1 MILPY
6 YIIIPLLAA
15 FLISLIAGKK
25 DNWAV
30 ILSVIAVSALLV
42 LSLFS
47 FISMKEETI
56 TYSMSAW
63 SIPYGIVLVQ
73 DALTSFILVMVSIIS
88 FTSLIFSIQYIRHL
102 SMDWKYYSLFML
114 LVTGMN
120 GVIIT
125 GDFFNLYV
133 FMEIAL
139 FSAFALVAYGSR
151 AEEFEAAFKYAVM
164 GSVSSF
170 LILAGIAITYSATST
185 LTMAKVAE
193 VLPAVDQKVIFW
205 IGALFMAGF
214 GLKAA
219 AMPFHAWLPDA
230 HSSAP
235 APISSM
241 LSGVLIKALGIYV
254 MIRIFFNVFNAPEI
268 FMQIFL
274 VLGTVSIIIGVF
286 LAIGQWD
293 MKRLLAYHS
302 ISQIGYILL
311 GMGIATPLGILGAVF
326 HLFNHAIFKSLLFYN
341 AGSVEMALGT
351 RDLRKMGN
359 LMKLLPTTSQTSLV
373 ASLSISGIPPF
384 NGFFSKLIII
394 IAALQAGL
402 PWYAV
407 FAIIGSLLTLASFM
421 KVQRYG
427 FKGETV
433 IESSENKIGW
443 RMNTAMITLAV
454 LCVVTSLMI
463 VPGIQ
468 EVTLDPVVKVIAD
481 KTEYIQL
488 VLGGMNGN

>member
-30 ILSVIAVSALLV
+30 ILSVIAVSALLI

-139 FSAFALVAYGSR
+139 FSAFALVAYGSK

-170 LILAGIAITYSATST
+170 LILAGIAVTYSATST

-193 VLPAVDQKVIFW
+193 VLPAVDKKVIFW
-205 IGALFMAGF
+205 IGGLFIAGF

-254 MIRIFFNVFNAPEI
+254 MLRIFYNVFNAPEV
-268 FMQIFL
+268 FMKIFL
-274 VLGTVSIIIGVF
+274 VLGTISIIVGVF

-311 GMGIATPLGILGAVF
+311 GMGIATPLGILGAIF

-359 LMKLLPTTSQTSLV
+359 LMKLLPTTSQTSLI

-433 IESSENKIGW
+433 IDSSENKIGW
-443 RMNTAMITLAV
+443 RMNSAMITLAV
-454 LCVVTSLMI
+454 LCILTSLMV
-463 VPGIQ
+463 VPGIK

>member
-15 FLISLIAGKK
+15 FLITLIAGKK
-25 DNWAV
+25 DDWAI
-30 ILSVIAVSALLV
+30 ILSFISVSALLV
-42 LSLFS
+42 LSVFA
-47 FISMKEETI
+47 FIVMKEETV
-56 TYSMSAW
+56 TYEMSAW
-63 SIPYGIVLVQ
+63 KVPYGIVLVQ
-73 DALTSFILVMVSIIS
+73 DALTSFMLVMVSLIS

-102 SMDWKYYSLFML
+102 SKDWKYYALFML

-125 GDFFNLYV
+125 GDLFNLYV

-139 FSAFALVAYGSR
+139 FSAFALVAYGGR
-151 AEEFEAAFKYAVM
+151 AEEFEASFKYAVM
-164 GSVSSF
+164 GSVSS
-170 LILAGIAITYSATST
+170 LIILIGIAVLYSSTST
-185 LTMAKVAE
+185 LTLSKIAE
-193 VLPAVDQKVIFW
+193 AIPMVNQKVVFW
-205 IGALFMAGF
+205 VGGLFLAGF

-254 MIRIFFNVFNAPEI
+254 LIRIFYNVFNAPEI
-268 FMQIFL
+268 FTKIFL
-274 VLGTVSIIIGVF
+274 VLGTISIIVGVF
-286 LAIGQWD
+286 LAVGQWD

-311 GMGIATPLGILGAVF
+311 GLGIATPLGILGAVF

-341 AGSVEMALGT
+341 AGSVEYALGT
-351 RDLRKMGN
+351 RNLKKMGN
-359 LMKLLPTTSQTSLV
+359 LTKILPTTSQTSMI

-394 IAALQAGL
+394 IAAIQAGFIG
-402 PWYAV
+402 YA
-407 FAIIGSLLTLASFM
+407 FLAIIGSILTLASFM

-427 FKGETV
+427 FRGDNIISSLINP
-433 IESSENKIGW
+433 IEW
-443 RMNTAMITLAV
+443 RMNVAMIILAV
-454 LCVVTSLMI
+454 LCLLSSLMI

-468 EVTLDPVVKVIAD
+468 ELTLDPVVKAIIES
-481 KTEYIQL
+481 TPSLHL
-488 VLGGMNGN
+488 VVGR